1 MLEGEYLE
9 LVDQLQKKYDDNE
22 LKFVSLKLE
31 NKMLKKEVI
40 TAYCVI
46 RLIDNLTQHEC
57 DISDELRSMIEILRG
72 HLSTT
77 YDDVI
82 MPPAPLEADML

>member
-9 LVDQLQKKYDDNE
+9 LVDQLQKKYNDNE
-22 LKFVSLKLE
+22 IKFGSLKLE

-46 RLIDNLTQHEC
+46 RLIDNLSQNEFE
-57 DISDELRSMIEILRG
+57 ISDELKSMIEILRG

-82 MPPAPLEADML
+82 SIRIPPLPQGL